1 MKLHELRPAPG
12 SRKERTRVGRGI
24 AAGKGKTAGRGTKGQ
39 RSRAG
44 ASIPAWFEGGQ
55 TPLHIRIPKLR
66 GFKRFGRIEFQ
77 VVNVGRISEYAASGR
92 FGIGTGG
99 GEGAGAGRAGDP
111 VTIHVEM
118 LRSAGL
124 VGSDRRPVKVL
135 GAGDVSQALLVTA
148 DAFTR
153 SARQKIEAAGGFVQL
168 LAPQEAALAAPVD
181 GTPAGVT
188 SERGTPADGTSADL
202 TPGDASDDAAP
213 DVPARRSSRRSAPPA
228 SDPAG
233 G

>member
-92 FGIGTGG
+92 FGLGTGG
-99 GEGAGAGRAGDP
+99 GEATGPGRAGDP
-111 VTIHVEM
+111 LTIHVEM
-118 LRSAGL
+118 LRNAGL

-135 GAGDVSQALLVTA
+135 GAGDVSQALFVTA

-188 SERGTPADGTSADL
+188 SDGGTPAAGTSADL

-213 DVPARRSSRRSAPPA
+213 DAPARRSRRSAPPA